1 MYRTGDFIFKDV
13 IDLSGKMLGFIS
25 DIVLNFDS
33 KKVAGFVITP
43 NNIFKKTLNVNIED
57 VINFTS
63 IIVVTDVNKGKY
75 LQFEDIKNMDV
86 LDEKGELMGVVEDV
100 LFDEGKF
107 SIRALVLSTGFINNF
122 IKGRKI
128 LLVDNLILGD
138 KNLLYRGKNWKF
150 EFFNLAHG
158 SLKRK

>member
-25 DIVLNFDS
+25 DIVLNLDS